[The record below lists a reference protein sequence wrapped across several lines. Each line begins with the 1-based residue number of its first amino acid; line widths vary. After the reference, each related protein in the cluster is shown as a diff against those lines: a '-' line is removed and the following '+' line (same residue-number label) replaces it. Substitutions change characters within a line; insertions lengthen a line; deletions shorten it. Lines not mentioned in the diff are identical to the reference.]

1 MNNKSTYFV
10 KYDFNNQ
17 KLCIKTGNWK
27 KFFVM
32 FILIFILFERT
43 FIEYGMPSSIIYVID
58 FVNIC
63 LLVSIIGIKVW
74 RQYIPLVVLYSIMI
88 FLGMAI
94 AIINYSQWNGNLV
107 YSIIELRNIA
117 RFPIFFLV
125 CVSCL
130 DEMAISKIFKMLT
143 IYFYANS
150 IYILYQYVT
159 YHPPGVWMRGDL
171 LNGFFGKSTGGNTY
185 VNVLMICVVVYWICQ
200 WTQKKCSLYKFV
212 VPLMISVA
220 IAALIELKI
229 YFIEVAIIYTWYIVT
244 QKKSIK
250 VILQNVVVIVIII
263 MVGSIALQYMY
274 EEYPWFR
281 GTMSLSGLFTMATSG
296 GYSNGRDLNRL
307 TGIFTVAS
315 DIFKHNPLDILFGIG
330 LGNGSVLSI
339 GDSMTSFAKMYADI
353 HYSWFSAVYSFVQT
367 GAIGLISYIFTFV
380 YFFIKKKKNVSFSSM
395 SQVLSILA
403 ILLLFYGE
411 ALKTDAGYLIY
422 FVIACGFVYELKEI
436 RIESK

>member
-17 KLCIKTGNWK
+17 KLCIKTGSWK

-43 FIEYGMPSSIIYVID
+43 FIECGISTSVIYVID
-58 FVNIC
+58 FINIC
-63 LLVSIIGIKVW
+63 LLVSIVGKKVW
-74 RQYIPLVVLYSIMI
+74 KQYFPLLVSYFIIV
-88 FLGMAI
+88 FLGMGI
-94 AIINYSQWNGNLV
+94 AIFNYAQWEGNLLF
-107 YSIIELRNIA
+107 SIIEIRSMV
-117 RFPIFFLV
+117 RFPIFFLA
-125 CVSCL
+125 CVICL
-130 DEMAISKIFKMLT
+130 DEITIKKIFRILT
-143 IYFYANS
+143 VFFYVNS
-150 IYILYQYVT
+150 VYILYQYVT

-171 LNGFFGKSTGGNTY
+171 LNGFFGTTTGGNTY
-185 VNVLMICVVVYWICQ
+185 VNVLMICVVSYWLCQ
-200 WTQKKCSLYKFV
+200 WSQKKCSLYKFV

-220 IAALIELKI
+220 IAALIELKM
-229 YFIEVAIIYTWYIVT
+229 YFIEVAIIYIWYIVT

-250 VILQNVVVIVIII
+250 VILQNVVVIVITI
-263 MVGSIALQYMY
+263 MVGSFALQYMY

-281 GTMSLSGLFTMATSG
+281 DTMSLAGLFTMATSG
-296 GYSNGRDLNRL
+296 GYSNEMDLNRL

-315 DIFKHNPLDILFGIG
+315 DIFKYNPFDVLFGIG

-339 GDSMTSFAKMYADI
+339 GNSMTSFAKMYAGI
-353 HYSWFSAVYSFVQT
+353 HYSWFSAVYLFVQT

-380 YFFIKKKKNVSFSSM
+380 YFFIKKKKNASFSSM

-411 ALKTDAGYLIY
+411 ALKTDAGYFVY
-422 FVIACGFVYELKEI
+422 FAIACGFVYESKEI
-436 RIESK
+436 KIKSK